1 MADKNSYSVLLVDDE
16 PGIVKVLRMFLELA
30 GYRVFEAANT
40 VDTFQIIER
49 DKPDL
54 IILDAAL
61 NGESG
66 FDICKNIKS
75 SLATKGI
82 IVFMFTGLNQA
93 SAQREGERAGCDKYL
108 TKPQNPKDI
117 VQLVNE
123 YLKVEVGF

>member
-1 MADKNSYSVLLVDDE
+1 MADKNTYKVLLVDDE

-30 GYRVFEAANT
+30 GYRVFEAAT
-40 VDTFQIIER
+40 AADTFQIVER

-66 FDICKNIKS
+66 FDICKNLKS
-75 SLATKGI
+75 GPNTKDI
-82 IVFMFTGLNQA
+82 IVFMFTGLNHA
-93 SAQREGERAGCDKYL
+93 SEQLEGERAGCDRYL

-123 YLKVEVGF
+123 FLNVEVGF

>member
-1 MADKNSYSVLLVDDE
+1 MADKNMYSVLLVDDE

-30 GYRVFEAANT
+30 GYRVFEAAT
-40 VDTFQIIER
+40 AIDTLQIVER

-54 IILDAAL
+54 IILDAVL

-66 FDICKNIKS
+66 FDICKNLKHNPE
-75 SLATKGI
+75 TKDI
-82 IVFMFTGLNQA
+82 IVVMFTGLNQA
-93 SAQREGERAGCDKYL
+93 SEQREGELAGCDRYL

-117 VQLVNE
+117 VQIVNE

>member
-30 GYRVFEAANT
+30 GYRVFEASNT
-40 VDTFQIIER
+40 LDTHKVIER
-49 DKPDL
+49 DRPDL
-54 IILDAAL
+54 VILDAAL
-61 NGESG
+61 GAESG
-66 FDICKNIKS
+66 FDICRNIKDNPD
-75 SLATKGI
+75 TKDI
-82 IVFMFTGLNQA
+82 VVFMFTGLNQA
-93 SAQREGERAGCDKYL
+93 SEHREGERAGCDRYL

>member
-30 GYRVFEAANT
+30 GYRVFEAANA
-40 VDTFQIIER
+40 VETFRIIEQNR
-49 DKPDL
+49 PDL
-54 IILDAAL
+54 IILDAVL

-66 FDICKNIKS
+66 FDICKNLKGNPDTKS
-75 SLATKGI
+75 I
-82 IVFMFTGLNQA
+82 IVFMFTGLSQA
-93 SAQREGERAGCDKYL
+93 SEQREGELVGCDRYL

-123 YLKVEVGF
+123 YLNVEVGL